1 MKLFFQFIFSISTHN
16 SALPP
21 TTAGRALNIPAPLFP
36 RFSRSQTSPRCEPF
50 NAPPSVDAPAV
61 NWTRPEPGGIEH
73 LVLLA
78 ALLLELALLLGRGVL
93 VLLVLRDC
101 LGRKQRV
108 ARSASECGGEWAVRL
123 CEARVREGTHQGRS
137 CSTRPR

>member
-1 MKLFFQFIFSISTHN
+1 MKLFFQFIFSISTQFSSPAHN
-16 SALPP
+16 CRESSQHP
-21 TTAGRALNIPAPLFP
+21 RALVP

-101 LGRKQRV
+101 GQKQRV

>member
-101 LGRKQRV
+101 GWQRV
-108 ARSASECGGEWAVRL
+108 GVAGSEQKRV
-123 CEARVREGTHQGRS
+123 EARALEGFGRRGAHQGRS